1 MDNQVRTEVAI
12 IGAGI
17 SGLTA
22 GHFLKQQGRD
32 ICILEKSGRIGGA
45 IRSERRDGFL
55 VEFGPNSILD
65 TTPLLHD
72 MFSRLNINN
81 DLEYANDTSKN
92 RYIVR
97 HGRLNPLPASPLAF
111 LRSRLFST
119 SAKLRLLKEPFIA
132 PADPDV
138 DESLAGFVQRRLG
151 REFLDYAINPFVAGV
166 YAGKPE
172 ALSVCSAL
180 TKLHQMEQE
189 YGSLIKGAI
198 LGARKRRK
206 STETSKSKARLFS
219 FRDGLQTLV
228 DALGRDLDGNI
239 FTRREIRA
247 IRRRKATFEIEG
259 DTDGRAFQLTTDAL
273 LITVPAHV
281 YPDLP
286 LDFQTSL
293 VAPLQQI
300 YYPPVTM
307 VYFGFKS
314 RPSGVPLDGF
324 GFLVPEK
331 ENRQILGT
339 VWSSTI
345 FSNRAPDQGVALTTF
360 VGGSRQPENA
370 LLPEGQLIELVRR
383 DIEDLMGIRTS
394 PDLTAVK
401 SWKKAIPQYHVG
413 HREIITQIEQFEQA
427 QPGVFISGNFRG
439 GISVADCVKQSHLT
453 SGHIHTYLTEAQG

>member
-55 VEFGPNSILD
+55 IEFGPNSILD

-138 DESLAGFVQRRLG
+138 DESLADFVQRRLG

-172 ALSVCSAL
+172 ARDLGGTGVAAVLAL
-180 TKLHQMEQE
+180 VLAGRGFVTGHAALHQWSA
-189 YGSLIKGAI
+189 GTCLNPT
-198 LGARKRRK
+198 LGAAALFVLLPAA
-206 STETSKSKARLFS
+206 TGARGF
-219 FRDGLQTLV
+219 FVR
-228 DALGRDLDGNI
+228 
-239 FTRREIRA
+239 
-247 IRRRKATFEIEG
+247 FEIISNCHYV
-259 DTDGRAFQLTTDAL
+259 L
-273 LITVPAHV
+273 LI
-281 YPDLP
+281 D
-286 LDFQTSL
+286 
-293 VAPLQQI
+293 
-300 YYPPVTM
+300 
-307 VYFGFKS
+307 
-314 RPSGVPLDGF
+314 
-324 GFLVPEK
+324 
-331 ENRQILGT
+331 IL
-339 VWSSTI
+339 
-345 FSNRAPDQGVALTTF
+345 
-360 VGGSRQPENA
+360 
-370 LLPEGQLIELVRR
+370 
-383 DIEDLMGIRTS
+383 
-394 PDLTAVK
+394 
-401 SWKKAIPQYHVG
+401 
-413 HREIITQIEQFEQA
+413 
-427 QPGVFISGNFRG
+427 
-439 GISVADCVKQSHLT
+439 
-453 SGHIHTYLTEAQG
+453 

>member
-55 VEFGPNSILD
+55 IEFGPNSILD

-138 DESLAGFVQRRLG
+138 DESLADFVQRRLG

-172 ALSVCSAL
+172 ALSVRSAL

-239 FTRREIRA
+239 FTGREIRA
-247 IRRRKATFEIEG
+247 IRRREATFEIEG
-259 DTDGRAFQLTTDAL
+259 DTDGRAFQLAADAL

-345 FSNRAPDQGVALTTF
+345 FSNRTPDQGVALTTF

-370 LLPEGQLIELVRR
+370 LLPEDQLIELVRR

-394 PDLTAVK
+394 PDLIAVK
-401 SWKKAIPQYHVG
+401 SWKKAIPQYHIG
-413 HREIITQIEQFEQA
+413 HREIIAQIEQFEQA
-427 QPGVFISGNFRG
+427 HPGVFISGNFRG
-439 GISVADCVKQSHLT
+439 GISVADCVKQSHLM